1 MTSFREFF
9 GFPPTQHDRIERL
22 LEHVNSKLDRLEKT
36 QMTIASDIKAR
47 LATLAASTQANTD
60 ATAAFAGVVDGLKA
74 ELVTVQ
80 TALADY
86 KASHP
91 DDADLAGIVESL
103 DAIIANTDADTLA
116 EAAAAGTA
124 AEPE

>member
-1 MTSFREFF
+1 MS
-9 GFPPTQHDRIERL
+9 
-22 LEHVNSKLDRLEKT
+22 
-36 QMTIASDIKAR
+36 IASDIKAR
-47 LATLAASTQANTD
+47 LATLAVSTQANTD

-74 ELVTVQ
+74 ELVSVQ

-91 DDADLAGIVESL
+91 DDADLAGIIEAV

-116 EAAAAGTA
+116 EKAAAGTP
-124 AEPE
+124 AEV